1 MHHNFG
7 FKNKTLQWTG
17 SDSQARF
24 DLNCKDPENLK
35 LLQNLGWT
43 NPGCVS
49 YTYNSFGFRDEEFDD
64 RPCGLALGC
73 SHTEGVGI
81 PQSAAWPSVLGKL
94 SGTHVWNLGVGGS
107 GIDTCFRLLEH
118 WLPILKPQFV
128 TMCIPPADRVEVFDR
143 GHPATVMVSQ
153 TEPAHLHSYFK
164 VWAADDSNSEISK
177 RKNLLAMQQLCD
189 VAKIP
194 LRYIDSREWYS
205 HAHARDLMHHGVS
218 ANAEFARQMH
228 QLLY

>member
-1 MHHNFG
+1 MHHNFE

-17 SDSQARF
+17 SDSRSRF
-24 DLNCKDPENLK
+24 DLNCKDPEKLE

-43 NPGCVS
+43 NTGCIS

-81 PQSAAWPSVLGKL
+81 PQSTAWPSVLSKL

-118 WLPILKPQFV
+118 WLPILKPRFV

-143 GHPATVMVSQ
+143 GNPATVMVSQ
-153 TEPAHLHSYFK
+153 TEPAYLYSYFK
-164 VWAADDSNSEISK
+164 IWASDDTNAAISK

-189 VAKIP
+189 IAKIP
-194 LRYIDSREWYS
+194 LRYIDSETWLSGGY
-205 HAHARDLMHHGVS
+205 ARDLMHHGVD

-228 QLLY
+228 QLLD